1 MLGRIKNAK
10 PEEEI
15 TVTAGT
21 EAKEVLPSSGKT
33 IKKATVNPTPSQTK
47 SVTPSASQKIVTP
60 DSGKLLNKVTV
71 AGDSDLVAGN
81 IKKDVNIFG
90 VTGTFDGEEIVN
102 GIIEEYC
109 SYYNDI
115 SPNTF
120 VEYLGELS
128 YAYTN
133 RQETQLY
140 SSNENFYAP
149 VAVQLNDN
157 TVVIAVYKHSS
168 YTSDTYLNYV
178 ALTFDMSSNTIN
190 VGSLLSTSTTDS
202 YLQSDKVHLV
212 RINNN
217 TFGLVYDRHEQSF
230 REYTRYVY
238 CDIFSVSSNT
248 ITLLEREQQ
257 LYASASSSSM
267 TSTRLGMSVA
277 EITDN
282 YILVVTPISYSS
294 SFTGSSEF
302 RVIVCNITSA
312 GTLNVVKY
320 YDFNVSTITTI
331 RTLYLEILSAGFS
344 LCKISQNKYI
354 WCCRDTSGTYK
365 QTYYF
370 FLINVSS
377 DYNTISINY
386 VTNNTYDSTYSVI
399 LYLSKNLT
407 DNNYCYVLI
416 NKNESN
422 YSIAGTP
429 VFSTI
434 HYDVSNDT
442 ITLGTVVTPAIEW
455 SKSNQFIWVAV
466 KNIYGMFGSS
476 YRAGTP
482 ETSIVYG
489 HRIDSNG
496 VLTFITV
503 VKNGTET
510 YGTAEIIPLIFNA
523 QLNKTLLLQW
533 RSSYA
538 TLYNVYLE
546 PFNAVKRIKESESE
560 IFGLTKTKCKTKEA
574 GKVWVLNKTTEV

>member
-1 MLGRIKNAK
+1 
-10 PEEEI
+10 
-15 TVTAGT
+15 
-21 EAKEVLPSSGKT
+21 
-33 IKKATVNPTPSQTK
+33 
-47 SVTPSASQKIVTP
+47 
-60 DSGKLLNKVTV
+60 
-71 AGDSDLVAGN
+71 
-81 IKKDVNIFG
+81 
-90 VTGTFDGEEIVN
+90 
-102 GIIEEYC
+102 
-109 SYYNDI
+109 
-115 SPNTF
+115 
-120 VEYLGELS
+120 
-128 YAYTN
+128 
-133 RQETQLY
+133 
-140 SSNENFYAP
+140 
-149 VAVQLNDN
+149 
-157 TVVIAVYKHSS
+157 
-168 YTSDTYLNYV
+168 
-178 ALTFDMSSNTIN
+178 MSSNTIN

-257 LYASASSSSM
+257 LYAGASNSSM

-277 EITDN
+277 EIADN
-282 YILVVTPISYSS
+282 YILVVTPINYSS
-294 SFTGSSEF
+294 SFTGANIF

-312 GTLNVVKY
+312 GTLNVVNY
-320 YDFNVSTITTI
+320 YDFNVSTITNI
-331 RTLYLEILSAGFS
+331 KNLYLEILSAGFS

-354 WCCRDTSGTYK
+354 WCCREITSGTSRI
-365 QTYYF
+365 TYYF

-377 DYNTISINY
+377 DYNTILVNY
-386 VTNNTYDSTYSVI
+386 VTNNTYNSTYSVI

-429 VFSTI
+429 VFSTV
-434 HYDVSNDT
+434 HYDVNNDT

-455 SKSNQFIWVAV
+455 SNSNHFIWVAV
-466 KNIYGMFGSS
+466 KNSYGMFGSS

-489 HRIDSNG
+489 HRIDNNG
-496 VLTFITV
+496 VLTFIAV
-503 VKNGTET
+503 VKNGTEI
-510 YGTAEIIPLIFNA
+510 YSTAEIIPLIFNV

-533 RSSYA
+533 GSSYA

-546 PFNAVKRIKESESE
+546 PFNAVKRIKESTSE
-560 IFGLTKTKCKTKEA
+560 IFGLTKTKCKVREA